1 MAERDRAPRE
11 RLRPKCCV
19 WGSGRFGTAMAIVA
33 ARNGS
38 EVCILT
44 RRREV
49 AEGINANHRN
59 PSHLTDTTLPESI
72 SATTDAPT
80 ALANVSIIIHCI
92 PVQGSETFLG
102 ETQNLLSSIPRG
114 CRIVCCS
121 KGIETGNLEFMHQLL
136 PRIMSKH
143 LGLPFRRL
151 DIEIAVLSGPTFAE
165 QLALSQPSGV
175 VIAARTHSLARECA
189 WYFASSQMR
198 VYPST
203 DIVGVEACG
212 ALKNVYALLAGGVE
226 ALGMHENTISL
237 LTTRAGKEIARLAVA
252 MGGKEHTMASVA
264 GMGDLWLTTLGG
276 SSR

>member
-1 MAERDRAPRE
+1 
-11 RLRPKCCV
+11 
-19 WGSGRFGTAMAIVA
+19 MAIVA

-44 RRREV
+44 RRHEV

-80 ALANVSIIIHCI
+80 ALANASIIIHCI

-102 ETQNLLSSIPRG
+102 ETQDLLSSIPRG

-136 PRIMSKH
+136 PRIMSKQ
-143 LGLPFRRL
+143 LGLSLRRL
-151 DIEIAVLSGPTFAE
+151 GIEIAVLSGPTFAE

-226 ALGMHENTISL
+226 ALDMHENTISL